1 MQYKCDKCNDSGMI
15 LGSYNF
21 DCSACE
27 AATDRVALEAFIESL
42 PAMGEQE
49 QAWRIH
55 QRALAMA
62 PKQEAPAVAFDAATF
77 IENKA
82 AAYLDENAS
91 TDPDDGSTIFHYGSG
106 GSEYYNGLVELAE
119 EIRLAAPAI
128 ANGALTDDADLGEG
142 LPSLPEAIEVGGEG
156 WGWED
161 FQSQKVFSVEHMFK
175 YARAAIALA
184 ASVNGSPTDERA
196 AFEAS
201 KPTMHIKR
209 NHFGMYENLY
219 VHHAW
224 EAWQDR
230 SALAALVVAAGPDA
244 VLVDKALRVLE
255 GYAENYDMM
264 SRIGKTG
271 DVDCRSVAH
280 DIRRNMVDGVRA
292 ALSGAKGN

>member
-1 MQYKCDKCNDSGMI
+1 MQEI
-15 LGSYNF
+15 
-21 DCSACE
+21 
-27 AATDRVALEAFIESL
+27 TVTPLEALDKLIGVASMIDTNECKDE
-42 PAMGEQE
+42 AMYNALQGALVVAQT
-49 QAWRIH
+49 
-55 QRALAMA
+55 ALAMA
-62 PKQEAPAVAFDAATF
+62 PKQEAPVAAFDAATF

-91 TDPDDGSTIFHYGSG
+91 TDPDDGSTIFHYGSA

-119 EIRLAAPAI
+119 EIRIAAPAA

-184 ASVNGSPTDERA
+184 ASANGSPIDERA

-230 SALAALVVAAGPDA
+230 AALAALVAAAGPDA
-244 VLVDKALRVLE
+244 ALIESLEVLLGLVDEFGIKSGVCCC
-255 GYAENYDMM
+255 GDDMARHSNPM
-264 SRIGKTG
+264 HCGHSP
-271 DVDCRSVAH
+271 VDSGEYYSAQTIEVA
-280 DIRRNMVDGVRA
+280 RA